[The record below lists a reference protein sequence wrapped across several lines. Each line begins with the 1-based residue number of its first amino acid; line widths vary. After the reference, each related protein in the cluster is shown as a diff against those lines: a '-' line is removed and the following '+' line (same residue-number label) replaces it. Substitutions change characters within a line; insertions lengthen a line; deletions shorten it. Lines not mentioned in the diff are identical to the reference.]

1 MTEKELEVMAFHGL
15 CVLLD
20 TTPSVMRTVMNLD
33 TFEGKR
39 TREQFGQLKNL
50 LKTVDERREG

>member
-1 MTEKELEVMAFHGL
+1 MAFHGL